1 MEPTSS
7 KLLQHR
13 SPLRSAQQGFTLIEL
28 LIATFVT
35 GVILASA
42 IGMINNQRRDFL
54 GDRDRININD
64 NLRVASTL
72 IGDDIK
78 QAGERLEQQSEL
90 PVVSVV
96 DGATATTPDSIL
108 VQRKLVSEAL
118 TICQDV
124 SGGQTTIEVAS
135 AGSDLLGC
143 TSSSPTSTIDQIANL
158 YQWSQFR
165 CQQDGTTG
173 CVASPPATCVQT
185 GGTNRECVWAY
196 IYDPTKANPTQRGE
210 FFLISGES
218 KGSCSSDGS
227 KTCWRLTRA
236 DGKPWQYSYTQNND
250 RSIQPRLYV
259 LEQKEYQ
266 LLLDTNTVRN
276 DDYTLNLRVNN
287 QTDVSGNPKWQR
299 VTALLA
305 NMQIQVHTSS
315 HTNPPVTA
323 VVDQFNPNRTYVSN
337 WQTITG
343 INLTLTGLNPSTGN
357 TQRSHLSADQ
367 LTLTSQF
374 FPRNAASTR
383 TSP

>member
-1 MEPTSS
+1 MKPIFF
-7 KLLQHR
+7 KLLMHPP
-13 SPLRSAQQGFTLIEL
+13 SVRSAQRGFTLIEL

-35 GVILASA
+35 GIIIASA

-96 DGATATTPDSIL
+96 DGTTATTPDSIL

-118 TICQDV
+118 TICQNV

-143 TSSSPTSTIDQIANL
+143 TSSSPTSTIDTIANL
-158 YQWSQFR
+158 NQWNQFR
-165 CQQDGTTG
+165 CQQDGTEN
-173 CVASPPATCVQT
+173 CVASPPADCVQT

-196 IYDPTKANPTQRGE
+196 IYDPLETRGE
-210 FFLISGES
+210 FFLISNES
-218 KGSCSSDGS
+218 KGSCASDGS

-236 DGKPWQYSYTQNND
+236 DGKPWQFNYDQIDDPTTQPK
-250 RSIQPRLYV
+250 IYV

-266 LLLDTNTVRN
+266 LIPDTNTVRN

-287 QTDVSGNPKWQR
+287 QTDDSGNPKWQR

-305 NMQIQVHTSS
+305 NMQIQVHTS
-315 HTNPPVTA
+315 TNTTPPVTA
-323 VVDQFNPNRTYVSN
+323 VVDQFNPDRTYVSD
-337 WQTITG
+337 WQTIIG
-343 INLTLTGLNPSTGN
+343 INLTLTGLNPSADN
-357 TQRSHLSADQ
+357 SQRSQLSTSQ

-383 TSP
+383 NLP